1 MGYSQMFSRLAVVNT
16 GTYTSQGVGM
26 GGGNAVQ
33 IDCVA
38 FNLGGLTSFSCD
50 LEGTND
56 GQNWSPVTTNA
67 GLGLGYSAP
76 TKSTGI
82 GFSMVRLKV
91 TGTGTGTAI
100 LSAGIN
106 ISHQ

>member
-16 GTYTSQGVGM
+16 NTYYSGTIPLS
-26 GGGNAVQ
+26 GGNAAQLDVV
-33 IDCVA
+33 C

-50 LEGTND
+50 VEGTND
-56 GQNWSPVTTNA
+56 GQNFTSITTNA
-67 GLGLGYSAP
+67 GLVLGYSAP

-82 GFSMVRLKV
+82 GFSMIRLKV

-100 LSAGIN
+100 VSAGVN